1 MTSNCVMGLDVSTS
15 CTGICILDKDK
26 LLVYLIALDL
36 SKCTSF
42 IDKCSKLQQTFH
54 DLNSQFNV
62 SQIFIEQ
69 DLQSFRPGL
78 SSAHTLNT
86 LSRFNGAVSLMCFQ
100 EFNVRPVLLNVTNA
114 RSAVGIKI
122 NYKDK
127 SKKTKEKVWDWVAS
141 QIQIDWPKKK
151 TGSLR
156 SSAFDMSDAYVIA
169 LAGIL
174 DCKEGQIC

>member
-1 MTSNCVMGLDVSTS
+1 MTSNCVIGLDVSTS
-15 CTGICILDKDK
+15 CTGICILNEYK
-26 LLVYLIALDL
+26 LTVYLAAIDL

-42 IDKCSKLQQTFH
+42 IDKCSKLQQSLF
-54 DLNSQFNV
+54 DLKEQFNV

-86 LSRFNGAVSLMCFQ
+86 LSRFNGAASLMCFQ
-100 EFNVRPVLLNVTNA
+100 VFNVRPILLNVTNA
-114 RSAVGIKI
+114 RAAVGIKI

-127 SKKTKEKVWDWVAS
+127 SKKTKEKVWDWVSS
-141 QIQIDWPKKK
+141 QVQMDWPRKK
-151 TGSLR
+151 TGSLKP
-156 SSAFDMSDAYVIA
+156 SAFDMSDSYVIA

-174 DCKEGQIC
+174 DCKDAQIC